1 MQGVSVSKEDEAR
14 LLGIIRS
21 VDKKLDYSLSLSEGS
36 DAARPN
42 FTLHLTRQ
50 AWAGTM
56 NLVIADLQ
64 AAKTDLV
71 CRNKIRQ
78 RIKRLRDHMW
88 DSGFIK
94 DVLGTEAANMLRQS
108 GQSEDSFRR
117 QFVRRPTKR

>member
-14 LLGIIRS
+14 LFGIIRS
-21 VDKKLDYSLSLSEGS
+21 VDKKLDYSLSEGS

-50 AWAGTM
+50 GWAGTL
-56 NLVIADLQ
+56 NLGIDDLQ
-64 AAKTDLV
+64 AAKTDLA

-108 GQSEDSFRR
+108 GQSEDSFKR